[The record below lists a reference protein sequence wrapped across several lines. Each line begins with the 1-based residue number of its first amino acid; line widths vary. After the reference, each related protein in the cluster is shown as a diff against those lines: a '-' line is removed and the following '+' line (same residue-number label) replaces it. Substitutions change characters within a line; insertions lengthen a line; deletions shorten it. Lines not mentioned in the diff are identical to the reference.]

1 MIQGEY
7 LVIHEGLNQLYSLIR
22 PKNSGLIP
30 EQNSAKILSHSQKTI
45 QQDSTIRTHENLPA
59 NSVVVN
65 INLPQTPHH
74 LKLVISPISFN
85 LFVVISHLRTF
96 KSHQSETSYNILTK
110 SNELKRFIN
119 LQGKENNW

>member
-30 EQNSAKILSHSQKTI
+30 EQKLKQNLITFTKTI

-74 LKLVISPISFN
+74 LKLIISPISFN
-85 LFVVISHLRTF
+85 LFIVISHLRSF
-96 KSHQSETSYNILTK
+96 KSYQ
-110 SNELKRFIN
+110 
-119 LQGKENNW
+119 